1 MTNLQ
6 ELIGQQEA
14 IGSERLSARW
24 YRLAPQAAGGLLGL
38 VLLGAWVVPTLQRL
52 NQADQR
58 LTQKQAKAA
67 QVPVLRQQLEQSRQ
81 EEQRVGVQR
90 SKLLALIAGSG
101 DLATFLAQVDR
112 EAQRFGVQLDVLEPA
127 VPPPPPRGAA
137 AKQQAKAEQG
147 GAPPT
152 DPLLKAGLASES
164 LTLAAQGNYPSLLAF
179 MRGVERLSLLVR
191 QSDLALQIQ
200 ERRRG
205 TQESTL
211 VQPPTELRFKVTLY
225 SQKPASAAPQVAQ
238 ASP

>member
-6 ELIGQQEA
+6 ALIGKEEA
-14 IGSERLSARW
+14 ISAGRMASRW
-24 YRLAPQAAGGLLGL
+24 YRLVPLAAGGLVGL
-38 VLLGAWVVPTLQRL
+38 VLLGAWVIPTLQRL
-52 NQADQR
+52 NEADQR
-58 LTQKQAKAA
+58 LIQKQAKVA
-67 QVPVLRQQLEQSRQ
+67 QVPVLRQQLEQSLQ

-112 EAQRFGVQLDVLEPA
+112 EAQRYGVQLDVLEPA

-137 AKQQAKAEQG
+137 AKQQAKEEQA
-147 GAPPT
+147 APPPV
-152 DPLLKAGLASES
+152 DPLQKSGLAAES
-164 LTLAAQGNYPSLLAF
+164 LTLAAQGNYPNLLAF

-191 QSDLALQIQ
+191 QSDLAMKIQ
-200 ERRRG
+200 ERGRG
-205 TQESTL
+205 AQEGTL

-225 SQKPASAAPQVAQ
+225 SQKPATTTPQVAQ